1 MRFTLSGYI
10 ESDPSGYFHE
20 PLTSL
25 ISTPAIRKITGGCTM
40 KKFQQVLLLGV
51 VCISAAT
58 LSTLACA
65 QGTSASTPAASTQRD
80 GSHDFDFNIGT
91 WRTHI
96 QSLQHPLTGSKTWN
110 ELSGTVTV
118 RKIWGGKASMEEI
131 DANGPSDHLQG
142 LTLFLYNP
150 QSHQWSQTFAST
162 DSGTLE
168 TPAIGEFKDGRGEL
182 IDQETYNGRAI
193 LVRNQW
199 SDIKPNSHHF
209 EIAFSDDNGKT
220 WETTFVANLT
230 RIQ

>member
-1 MRFTLSGYI
+1 MKM
-10 ESDPSGYFHE
+10 
-20 PLTSL
+20 
-25 ISTPAIRKITGGCTM
+25 IRQAF
-40 KKFQQVLLLGV
+40 FQGV
-51 VCISAAT
+51 VWALIAT
-58 LSTLACA
+58 LPTVAGA
-65 QGTSASTPAASTQRD
+65 QGTPAPTPAYHD
-80 GSHDFDFNIGT
+80 GAHDFDFNIGT

-96 QSLQHPLTGSKTWN
+96 RSLQHPLTGSKDWN
-110 ELSGTVTV
+110 ELTGTVTV

-131 DANGPSDHLQG
+131 DASGAGDHLTG

-162 DSGTLE
+162 GSGMLE

-182 IDQETYNGRAI
+182 IDQETYNGRSI
-193 LVRNQW
+193 LVRNVW
-199 SDIKPNSHHF
+199 SDIKPDSHHF